1 MKLRIRCIETK
12 QTLKINIPSSSCTLQ
27 ELKHIISQ
35 AFPSSS
41 SSNSIHLSLNR
52 KEELQNSEETLQ
64 SIGITSGDLIFFTY
78 NPNVFSIST
87 QTHIPKSNPN
97 QDSNLLNKL
106 DTQIVQE
113 CKTVENMDTQIV
125 QESETMKKMD
135 TQLKNMDTQVVQE
148 CEEVKNMDTQI
159 VQEPEKVKIL
169 DTQVVQ
175 EPEKVK
181 NLDTQAVQEP
191 EKVKNLDTQ
200 VVQEPEKVKNLDS
213 HVVQEPEK
221 VKNLPEKVKN
231 LDTQMVQEP
240 EKVRN
245 MDTHEAKTLNSI
257 HQGDEPDDFMEVDG
271 DYSGVNLTKSFSV
284 PGFLRKVFTEEL
296 SDDGGRDHKLLVVAL
311 HAVFVESGFV
321 LLDPVSFTELSG
333 TQFLKNWPSGAS
345 RMRLFYTLPEVIDHV
360 KRGNLDVIHTI
371 ELKFQSLGM
380 FFIAHGS
387 LSGGVF
393 ARRVTLN
400 EDQLVPF
407 LNVVWANCGLNE
419 EVNGVSITSPEK
431 EVFMFWRNV
440 KDGLVL
446 PLLIDLCEKSG
457 LALPPCFTRLPT
469 DLKLKIL
476 ESLPGV
482 EIAKVSC
489 LSSELRYLGSSDDL
503 WKKKYAEHFGDGEI
517 SGEGGH
523 WKEKFVKSWE
533 SRKRRK
539 VSCRRRFVDPLSFL
553 GGPHRF
559 PGPWRPHIIGG
570 DYDLFAPQFD
580 NTGNPFGRAPP
591 SRLLHPLSNHV
602 PRCNLGVHRSNFT

>member
-1 MKLRIRCIETK
+1 MKLRIRCFETK

-27 ELKHIISQ
+27 ELKHVISQ

-125 QESETMKKMD
+125 QESETVKKMD
-135 TQLKNMDTQVVQE
+135 TQLKNTDTQV
-148 CEEVKNMDTQI
+148 
-159 VQEPEKVKIL
+159 
-169 DTQVVQ
+169 
-175 EPEKVK
+175 
-181 NLDTQAVQEP
+181 VQEP

-200 VVQEPEKVKNLDS
+200 VVQEPEKVKILDT
-213 HVVQEPEK
+213 Q
-221 VKNLPEKVKN
+221 VKI

-257 HQGDEPDDFMEVDG
+257 HQGDETDDFMEVDG

-360 KRGNLDVIHTI
+360 KRGNSDVIHTI

-387 LSGGVF
+387 LSGGVS

-539 VSCRRRFVDPLSFL
+539 VSSRRRFVDPLSFL

-602 PRCNLGVHRSNFT
+602 PRCNLGGHRSNFT